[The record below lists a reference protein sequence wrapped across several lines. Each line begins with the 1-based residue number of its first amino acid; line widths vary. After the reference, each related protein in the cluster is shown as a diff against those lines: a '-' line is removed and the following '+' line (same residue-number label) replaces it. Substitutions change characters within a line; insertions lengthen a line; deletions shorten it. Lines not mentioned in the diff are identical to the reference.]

1 MSEITDKYKKKYIIC
16 RITSALFV
24 VLPIIIYTILGF
36 VQGTVRTKLVLGMC
50 LLTTLVFVGINIIAK
65 HRIRSTIWIMLI
77 GLYCACSNIVPLLI
91 IIAVTTIVDEFI
103 LEPLYKKY
111 KNKYNINIEIDERME
126 E

>member
-1 MSEITDKYKKKYIIC
+1 MSELTDKYKKKYIIC

-77 GLYCACSNIVPLLI
+77 GLYCACNNIVPLLI
-91 IIAVTTIVDEFI
+91 IIAVTTIADS
-103 LEPLYKKY
+103 
-111 KNKYNINIEIDERME
+111 
-126 E
+126 